1 MMLVGIIPGPNE
13 PSDLYSF
20 LLPLVEEFEAL
31 YKGIPGIWDVSSV
44 DSKHMTFTMRTY
56 ICAVARDRPAMKKMM
71 QTVEPLRACLGILF
85 LPTPQWPWNFGIDV
99 MHLICDNKC
108 HLLFNLWDGRLPCNT
123 DATCTAADKPDAEEL
138 QVAVRPLDDSERER
152 GRGRDPEEAE
162 EDADAAVNSDDAS
175 RIDNL

>member
-1 MMLVGIIPGPNE
+1 MPRVPEPWETRDCNIDALPVQRHWQMKEDMLNIARANDDKLRTATGLSGH
-13 PSDLYSF
+13 
-20 LLPLVEEFEAL
+20 
-31 YKGIPGIWDVSSV
+31 SV
-44 DSKHMTFTMRTY
+44 
-56 ICAVARDRPAMKKMM
+56 PAN
-71 QTVEPLRACLGILF
+71 AA
-85 LPTPQWPWNFGIDV
+85 
-99 MHLICDNKC
+99 C